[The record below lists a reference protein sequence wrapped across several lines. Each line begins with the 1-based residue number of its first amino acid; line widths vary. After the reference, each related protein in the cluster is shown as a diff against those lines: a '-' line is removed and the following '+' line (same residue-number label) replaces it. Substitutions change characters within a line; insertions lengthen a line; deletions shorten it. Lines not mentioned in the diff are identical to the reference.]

1 MRIACAGGESRPS
14 ARPAVGREVH
24 GIGPEA
30 A

>member
-1 MRIACAGGESRPS
+1 MRIACAGGAMRPP

-24 GIGPEA
+24 GIGLEA